1 MSLYCVNWESVAK
14 TDGIVRHPYLEYKE
28 NVTKI
33 SNFFEIQAVLF
44 IRMYISHSSASKS
57 LCIFLQTAGLWGSFA
72 QGGQAQSTVL

>member
-44 IRMYISHSSASKS
+44 IRMYISHSSASKF
-57 LCIFLQTAGLWGSFA
+57 LRIFLQTAGLWGSFA